1 MKKSFTNNRGF
12 TLIELLVVIA
22 IIGILASMLLP
33 TLAKA
38 KTKANRLK
46 CANNLKTVH
55 AAYTA
60 YGTDND
66 GATPHYDPNLT
77 SQSAGRALGYNNWS
91 DPQQG
96 NRWMMAYSVRD
107 SLGVYNMIASPL
119 DPKAI
124 AAQRKHATKS
134 FDQLNGK
141 TNQAID
147 RKLQSYSIA
156 MMGDLSAGDTV
167 LGLTRNIKG
176 HGEDGHHYY
185 EEHGKNDKWEYPQ
198 GLLGYEQ
205 HGYGSHLCPEGEGH
219 DDHDDHGDDDHDDH
233 GDDDH
238 DDHGDEGHGNGF
250 YGPGTRQFSLTGLSY
265 DEGNYG
271 TAGGEVKQG
280 TASDLD
286 SQIHRAEHNFTEG
299 SSVAT
304 DLNLTLLKPY
314 QD

>member
-124 AAQRKHATKS
+124 AAQRKHANKS

-156 MMGDLSAGDTV
+156 MMGDLSAGDTIM
-167 LGLTRNIKG
+167 GLTRNIKG
-176 HGEDGHHYY
+176 HAEDGHHYY
-185 EEHGKNDKWEYPQ
+185 EEHG
-198 GLLGYEQ
+198 L
-205 HGYGSHLCPEGEGH
+205 
-219 DDHDDHGDDDHDDH
+219 
-233 GDDDH
+233 
-238 DDHGDEGHGNGF
+238 
-250 YGPGTRQFSLTGLSY
+250 SL
-265 DEGNYG
+265 
-271 TAGGEVKQG
+271 
-280 TASDLD
+280 
-286 SQIHRAEHNFTEG
+286 IHI
-299 SSVAT
+299 
-304 DLNLTLLKPY
+304 
-314 QD
+314 

>member
-66 GATPHYDPNLT
+66 GATPTYDPNLT
-77 SQSAGRALGYNNWS
+77 NQSAGQAVGYNNWS
-91 DPQQG
+91 DPQLG
-96 NRWMMAYSVRD
+96 SRWMMAYSIRG
-107 SLGVYNMIASPL
+107 SLTTYSTIASPL

-124 AAQRKHATKS
+124 AAQRKHATTS
-134 FDQLNGK
+134 FDQLKGATNGS
-141 TNQAID
+141 ID
-147 RKLQSYSIA
+147 RKLQSYAIA
-156 MMGDLSAGDTV
+156 MMGDLSAGDTI

-176 HGEDGHHYY
+176 HSEDAAEYY
-185 EEHGKNDKWEYPQ
+185 EEAGVNSNGWKWQYPQ
-198 GLLGYEQ
+198 GVLGYGQ
-205 HGYGSHLCPEGEGH
+205 HGYASHLCELEHEHVPGEPEPEGE
-219 DDHDDHGDDDHDDH
+219 
-233 GDDDH
+233 
-238 DDHGDEGHGNGF
+238 EEHGNGF
-250 YGPGTRQFSLTGLSY
+250 YGPGGKQYSLTGLST
-265 DEGNYG
+265 DDGNYV

-280 TASDLD
+280 TAADLGD
-286 SQIHRAEHNFTEG
+286 QLHRANDNFAEG
-299 SSVAT
+299 SSVASEI
-304 DLNLTLLKPY
+304 NLTLLKPY

>member
-1 MKKSFTNNRGF
+1 MKKSFTNDRGF

-119 DPKAI
+119 DTKAI
-124 AAQRKHATKS
+124 AAQRKHGTTS
-134 FDQLNGK
+134 FDQLKGA

-156 MMGDLSAGDTV
+156 MMGDLSAGDTI

-176 HGEDGHHYY
+176 HTEDAHHYY

-198 GLLGYEQ
+198 GLLGYDQ
-205 HGYGSHLCPEGEGH
+205 HGYASHLCPEEHEEEGH
-219 DDHDDHGDDDHDDH
+219 DDDHDDH

-238 DDHGDEGHGNGF
+238 DDHEEHEGNGF
-250 YGPGTRQFSLTGLSY
+250 YGPGAKQFSLTGLRH
-265 DEGNYG
+265 DEGNYV

-280 TASDLD
+280 TASELD

>member
-60 YGTDND
+60 YGTDNN

-77 SQSAGRALGYNNWS
+77 SRNAGRALGYNNWS

-107 SLGVYNMIASPL
+107 SLGVYSMIASPL

-124 AAQRKHATKS
+124 AAQRKHATTS
-134 FDQLNGK
+134 FDQLQGK
-141 TNQAID
+141 TDQAID

-156 MMGDLSAGDTV
+156 MMGDLSAGDTI

-176 HGEDGHHYY
+176 HNEDAHHYY

-198 GLLGYEQ
+198 GLLGYDQ
-205 HGYGSHLCPEGEGH
+205 HGYASHLCPEEHEEEG
-219 DDHDDHGDDDHDDH
+219 HDDHGDDDH

-238 DDHGDEGHGNGF
+238 EEGNGF
-250 YGPGTRQFSLTGLSY
+250 YGPGTKQFSLTGLSY
-265 DEGNYG
+265 DEGNYV

-280 TASDLD
+280 TAADLD
-286 SQIHRAEHNFTEG
+286 SQIHRSEHNFSEG

-304 DLNLTLLKPY
+304 DPNLTLLKPY

>member
-91 DPQQG
+91 DPQMG

-107 SLGVYNMIASPL
+107 SLGVYSMISSPL
-119 DPKAI
+119 DPKSI

-134 FDQLNGK
+134 FDQLNGA

-167 LGLTRNIKG
+167 LGLTRNIRG
-176 HGEDGHHYY
+176 HAEDGHHYY

-198 GLLGYEQ
+198 GVLGFNQ
-205 HGYGSHLCPEGEGH
+205 HVYASHLCPEEEGH
-219 DDHDDHGDDDHDDH
+219 DDHGDE
-233 GDDDH
+233 DH
-238 DDHGDEGHGNGF
+238 DDHGDEDHGNGF
-250 YGPGTRQFSLTGLSY
+250 YGPGSKQFSLTGLSY
-265 DEGNYG
+265 DEGNYV

>member
-22 IIGILASMLLP
+22 IIGILASMLLQP
-33 TLAKA
+33 KA

-91 DPQQG
+91 DPQMG

-107 SLGVYNMIASPL
+107 SLGVYSMISSPL
-119 DPKAI
+119 DPKSI

-134 FDQLNGK
+134 FDQLNGQ

-156 MMGDLSAGDTV
+156 MMGDLSAGDTI

-176 HGEDGHHYY
+176 HSEDGHQYY

-198 GLLGYEQ
+198 GPYEQ
-205 HGYGSHLCPEGEGH
+205 HVYGSHLCPKEKVTTITTITTI
-219 DDHDDHGDDDHDDH
+219 DDHGDDDHDDH
-233 GDDDH
+233 GD

-250 YGPGTRQFSLTGLSY
+250 YGPGT
-265 DEGNYG
+265 
-271 TAGGEVKQG
+271 
-280 TASDLD
+280 
-286 SQIHRAEHNFTEG
+286 
-299 SSVAT
+299 SSSA
-304 DLNLTLLKPY
+304 
-314 QD
+314 

>member
-107 SLGVYNMIASPL
+107 SLGVYSMIASPL

-124 AAQRKHATKS
+124 AAQRKHATTS
-134 FDQLNGK
+134 FDQLQGK
-141 TNQAID
+141 TDQAID

-156 MMGDLSAGDTV
+156 MMGDLSAGDTI

-176 HGEDGHHYY
+176 HNEDAHHYY

-198 GLLGYEQ
+198 GLLGYDQ
-205 HGYGSHLCPEGEGH
+205 HGYASHLCPEEHEEEG
-219 DDHDDHGDDDHDDH
+219 HDDHGDDDH

-238 DDHGDEGHGNGF
+238 EEEGNGF
-250 YGPGTRQFSLTGLSY
+250 YGPGTKQFSLTGLSY
-265 DEGNYG
+265 DEGNYV

-280 TASDLD
+280 TAADLD
-286 SQIHRAEHNFTEG
+286 SQIHRSEHNFSEG

-304 DLNLTLLKPY
+304 DPNLTLLKPY

>member
-1 MKKSFTNNRGF
+1 MKKSFTNERGF

-66 GATPHYDPNLT
+66 GATPTYDPNLT
-77 SQSAGRALGYNNWS
+77 NQSAGRALGYNNWS

-96 NRWMMAYSVRD
+96 NRWMMAYSIRG
-107 SLGVYNMIASPL
+107 SLTTYSTIASPL

-124 AAQRKHATKS
+124 AAQRKHGTTS
-134 FDQLNGK
+134 FDQLKGATNG
-141 TNQAID
+141 AID
-147 RKLQSYSIA
+147 RKLQSYAIA

-176 HGEDGHHYY
+176 HNDDAAEYY
-185 EEHGKNDKWEYPQ
+185 EEAGINNKWQYPQ
-198 GLLGYEQ
+198 GVLGYGQ
-205 HGYGSHLCPEGEGH
+205 HGYASHLCELHHEEEEGEEEEEEDG
-219 DDHDDHGDDDHDDH
+219 DHD
-233 GDDDH
+233 
-238 DDHGDEGHGNGF
+238 HGNGF
-250 YGPGTRQFSLTGLSY
+250 YGPGGKQYSLTGLSH
-265 DEGNYG
+265 DDGNYV

-280 TASDLD
+280 TAADLGG
-286 SQIHRAEHNFTEG
+286 QLHRANDNFAEG
-299 SSVAT
+299 SSVASEI
-304 DLNLTLLKPY
+304 NLTLIKPY

>member
-77 SQSAGRALGYNNWS
+77 SRNAGRALGYNNWS

-107 SLGVYNMIASPL
+107 SLGVYSMISSPL

-124 AAQRKHATKS
+124 AAQRKHATTS
-134 FDQLNGK
+134 FDQLQGK

-156 MMGDLSAGDTV
+156 MMGDLSAGDTI

-176 HGEDGHHYY
+176 HNEDAHHYY

-205 HGYGSHLCPEGEGH
+205 HGYASHFCPEEHEEEGH
-219 DDHDDHGDDDHDDH
+219 DDDHGDDDHEEH
-233 GDDDH
+233 
-238 DDHGDEGHGNGF
+238 EGNGF
-250 YGPGTRQFSLTGLSY
+250 YGPGTKQFSLTGLSY
-265 DEGNYG
+265 DEGNYV

-286 SQIHRAEHNFTEG
+286 SQLHRAEHNFTEG

-304 DLNLTLLKPY
+304 DPNLTLLKPY

>member
-107 SLGVYNMIASPL
+107 SLGVYSMIASPL

-124 AAQRKHATKS
+124 AAQRKHATTS
-134 FDQLNGK
+134 FDQLQGK
-141 TNQAID
+141 TDQAID

-156 MMGDLSAGDTV
+156 MMGDLSAGDTI

-176 HGEDGHHYY
+176 HNEDAHHYY

-198 GLLGYEQ
+198 GLLGYDQ
-205 HGYGSHLCPEGEGH
+205 HGYASHLCPEEHEEEG
-219 DDHDDHGDDDHDDH
+219 HDDHGDDDH

-238 DDHGDEGHGNGF
+238 EEGNGF
-250 YGPGTRQFSLTGLSY
+250 YGPGTKQFSLTGLSY
-265 DEGNYG
+265 DEGNYV

-280 TASDLD
+280 TAADLD
-286 SQIHRAEHNFTEG
+286 SQIHRSEHNFSEG

-304 DLNLTLLKPY
+304 DPNLTLLKPY

>member
-91 DPQQG
+91 DPQMG

-107 SLGVYNMIASPL
+107 SLGVYSMISSPL
-119 DPKAI
+119 DPKSI

-134 FDQLNGK
+134 FDQLNGA

-167 LGLTRNIKG
+167 LGLTRNIRG
-176 HGEDGHHYY
+176 HAEDGHHYY

-198 GLLGYEQ
+198 GVLGFNQ
-205 HGYGSHLCPEGEGH
+205 HVYASHLCP
-219 DDHDDHGDDDHDDH
+219 DGD
-233 GDDDH
+233 
-238 DDHGDEGHGNGF
+238 DDHGDEDHGNGF
-250 YGPGTRQFSLTGLSY
+250 YGPGTKQFSLTGLSY
-265 DEGNYG
+265 DEGNYV

>member
-1 MKKSFTNNRGF
+1 M
-12 TLIELLVVIA
+12 
-22 IIGILASMLLP
+22 
-33 TLAKA
+33 
-38 KTKANRLK
+38 
-46 CANNLKTVH
+46 
-55 AAYTA
+55 
-60 YGTDND
+60 
-66 GATPHYDPNLT
+66 
-77 SQSAGRALGYNNWS
+77 
-91 DPQQG
+91 G

-134 FDQLNGK
+134 FDQLNGQ

-156 MMGDLSAGDTV
+156 MMGDLSAGDTI

-198 GLLGYEQ
+198 GVLGYEQ
-205 HGYGSHLCPEGEGH
+205 HVYGSHLCPEGEG
-219 DDHDDHGDDDHDDH
+219 
-233 GDDDH
+233 H

-250 YGPGTRQFSLTGLSY
+250 YGPGTKQFSLTGLSY
-265 DEGNYG
+265 DEGNYV

>member
-77 SQSAGRALGYNNWS
+77 SRNAGRALGYNNWS

-107 SLGVYNMIASPL
+107 SLGVYSMIASPL

-124 AAQRKHATKS
+124 AAQRKHATTS
-134 FDQLNGK
+134 FDQLQGK
-141 TNQAID
+141 TDQAID

-156 MMGDLSAGDTV
+156 MMGDLSAGDTI

-176 HGEDGHHYY
+176 HNEDAHHYY

-198 GLLGYEQ
+198 GLLGYDQ
-205 HGYGSHLCPEGEGH
+205 HGYASHLCPEEHEEEG
-219 DDHDDHGDDDHDDH
+219 HDDHGDDDH

-238 DDHGDEGHGNGF
+238 EEGNGF
-250 YGPGTRQFSLTGLSY
+250 YGPGTKQFSLTGLSY
-265 DEGNYG
+265 DEGNYV

-280 TASDLD
+280 TAADLD
-286 SQIHRAEHNFTEG
+286 SQIHRSEHNFSEG

-304 DLNLTLLKPY
+304 DPNLTLLKPY

>member
-60 YGTDND
+60 YGTDNN

-77 SQSAGRALGYNNWS
+77 SRNAGRALGYNNWS

-124 AAQRKHATKS
+124 AAQRKHATTS
-134 FDQLNGK
+134 FDQLQGK

-156 MMGDLSAGDTV
+156 MMGDLSAGDTI
-167 LGLTRNIKG
+167 LGLTRNVKG
-176 HGEDGHHYY
+176 HADDAHHYY

-198 GLLGYEQ
+198 GLLGFNQ
-205 HGYGSHLCPEGEGH
+205 HGYASMLCPEEHEEEGH
-219 DDHDDHGDDDHDDH
+219 DDDDDDHEEH
-233 GDDDH
+233 
-238 DDHGDEGHGNGF
+238 EGNGF
-250 YGPGTRQFSLTGLSY
+250 YGPGTKQFSLTGLSY
-265 DEGNYG
+265 DEGNYV

-304 DLNLTLLKPY
+304 DPNLTLLKPY

>member
-1 MKKSFTNNRGF
+1 MKKSFTNERGF

-46 CANNLKTVH
+46 CANNLKTIH

-96 NRWMMAYSVRD
+96 NRWMMAYSIRD

-124 AAQRKHATKS
+124 AAQRKHATTS

-141 TNQAID
+141 TDQAID

-176 HGEDGHHYY
+176 HAEDGHHYY

-198 GLLGYEQ
+198 GLLGFEQ
-205 HGYGSHLCPEGEGH
+205 HVYASHLCPDEEGH
-219 DDHDDHGDDDHDDH
+219 DDHDDHGDDDHEEH
-233 GDDDH
+233 
-238 DDHGDEGHGNGF
+238 EGNGF

-265 DEGNYG
+265 DEGNYV

-286 SQIHRAEHNFTEG
+286 SQLHRAEHNFFEG
-299 SSVAT
+299 SSVAS
-304 DLNLTLLKPY
+304 DLNLTLLKPF

>member
-124 AAQRKHATKS
+124 AAQRKHATTS
-134 FDQLNGK
+134 FDQLQGK

-156 MMGDLSAGDTV
+156 MMGDLSAGDTI
-167 LGLTRNIKG
+167 LGLTRNVKG
-176 HGEDGHHYY
+176 HADDAHHYY

-198 GLLGYEQ
+198 GLLGFNQ
-205 HGYGSHLCPEGEGH
+205 HGYASMLCPEEHEEEGH
-219 DDHDDHGDDDHDDH
+219 DDDDDHEEH
-233 GDDDH
+233 EEH
-238 DDHGDEGHGNGF
+238 EGNGF
-250 YGPGTRQFSLTGLSY
+250 YGPGTKQFSLTGLSY
-265 DEGNYG
+265 DEGNYV

-304 DLNLTLLKPY
+304 DPNLTLLKPY

>member
-1 MKKSFTNNRGF
+1 MKKSFTNERGF

-77 SQSAGRALGYNNWS
+77 SQSAGQAVGYNNWQN
-91 DPQQG
+91 PQKG
-96 NRWMMAYSVRD
+96 TRWMMAYSIRD
-107 SLGVYNMIASPL
+107 SLTTYSTLASPL

-134 FDQLNGK
+134 FDQLQGQ
-141 TNQAID
+141 TNIEMG

-176 HGEDGHHYY
+176 HNDDAAEYY
-185 EEHGKNDKWEYPQ
+185 AEAGKNNRWVYPQ
-198 GLLGYEQ
+198 GTLRYQ
-205 HGYGSHLCPEGEGH
+205 DHGLRSHLCEMHHEEEEEGEEEDG
-219 DDHDDHGDDDHDDH
+219 DHD
-233 GDDDH
+233 
-238 DDHGDEGHGNGF
+238 HGNGF
-250 YGPGTRQFSLTGLSY
+250 YGPGGKQYSLTGLST
-265 DEGNYG
+265 DDGNYV

-280 TASDLD
+280 TASDLGG
-286 SQIHRAEHNFTEG
+286 QLHRANDNFAEG
-299 SSVAT
+299 SSVA
-304 DLNLTLLKPY
+304 DKINLTLLKPY

>member
-107 SLGVYNMIASPL
+107 SLGVYSMISSPL

-124 AAQRKHATKS
+124 AAQRKHATTS
-134 FDQLNGK
+134 FDQLNGQ

-156 MMGDLSAGDTV
+156 MMGDLSAGDTI

-205 HGYGSHLCPEGEGH
+205 HGYVSHLCPEEEG
-219 DDHDDHGDDDHDDH
+219 HDDHGDDDHDDH
-233 GDDDH
+233 EE
-238 DDHGDEGHGNGF
+238 HGGNGF
-250 YGPGTRQFSLTGLSY
+250 YGPGTKQFSLTGLSY
-265 DEGNYG
+265 DEGNYV

-286 SQIHRAEHNFTEG
+286 SQIHRAEHNFFEG

-304 DLNLTLLKPY
+304 DLNLTLLKPF

>member
-1 MKKSFTNNRGF
+1 MKKSFTNERGF

-55 AAYTA
+55 AAYQA

-66 GATPHYDPNLT
+66 GATPTYDPNLT
-77 SQSAGRALGYNNWS
+77 NRSAGQALGYDNWHN
-91 DPQQG
+91 PQKG
-96 NRWMMAYSVRD
+96 NRWMMAYAIRG
-107 SLGVYNMIASPL
+107 SLTTYSTIASPL

-124 AAQRKHATKS
+124 AAQRKHGTKS
-134 FDQLNGK
+134 FDELKGATNG
-141 TNQAID
+141 AID

-156 MMGDLSAGDTV
+156 MMGDLSAGDTI

-176 HGEDGHHYY
+176 HAEDAAEYY
-185 EEHGKNDKWEYPQ
+185 EEAGVNNKWQYPQ
-198 GLLGYEQ
+198 GALRYNQ
-205 HGYGSHLCPEGEGH
+205 HGYGSHLCEIHHEEEGEEE
-219 DDHDDHGDDDHDDH
+219 DEDHD
-233 GDDDH
+233 
-238 DDHGDEGHGNGF
+238 HGNGF
-250 YGPGTRQFSLTGLSY
+250 YGPGTKQFSLTGLSY
-265 DEGNYG
+265 DEGNYV

-280 TASDLD
+280 TASDLGT
-286 SQIHRAEHNFTEG
+286 QLHRANDNFAEG
-299 SSVAT
+299 SSVASEI
-304 DLNLTLLKPY
+304 NLTLLKPF

>member
-107 SLGVYNMIASPL
+107 SLGVYSMISSPL

-124 AAQRKHATKS
+124 AAQRKHATTS
-134 FDQLNGK
+134 FDQLQGK
-141 TNQAID
+141 TDQAID

-156 MMGDLSAGDTV
+156 MMGDLSAGDTI

-176 HGEDGHHYY
+176 HNEDAHHYY

-198 GLLGYEQ
+198 GLLGYDQ
-205 HGYGSHLCPEGEGH
+205 HGYASHLCPEEHEEEG
-219 DDHDDHGDDDHDDH
+219 HDDHGDDDH
-233 GDDDH
+233 
-238 DDHGDEGHGNGF
+238 EEGNGF
-250 YGPGTRQFSLTGLSY
+250 YGPGTKQFSLTGLSY
-265 DEGNYG
+265 DEGNYV

-280 TASDLD
+280 TAADLD
-286 SQIHRAEHNFTEG
+286 SQIHRSEHNFSEG

-304 DLNLTLLKPY
+304 DPNLTLLKPY

>member
-60 YGTDND
+60 YSTDND
-66 GATPHYDPNLT
+66 GATPTYDPNLT
-77 SQSAGRALGYNNWS
+77 DQSAGQAVGYNNWS
-91 DPQQG
+91 DPQLG
-96 NRWMMAYSVRD
+96 SRWMMAYSIRD
-107 SLGVYNMIASPL
+107 SLTTYSTIASPL

-134 FDQLNGK
+134 FDELKGK
-141 TNQAID
+141 TNGSIE

-156 MMGDLSAGDTV
+156 MMGDLSAGETV

-176 HGEDGHHYY
+176 HNDDAAEYY
-185 EEHGKNDKWEYPQ
+185 AEAGVNNKWQYPQ
-198 GLLGYEQ
+198 GVLGYGQ
-205 HGYGSHLCPEGEGH
+205 HGWASHLCELHHEEEEGEEEEDG
-219 DDHDDHGDDDHDDH
+219 DHD
-233 GDDDH
+233 
-238 DDHGDEGHGNGF
+238 HGNSF
-250 YGPGTRQFSLTGLSY
+250 YGPGISAYSLTGFST
-265 DEGNYG
+265 DDGNYV

-280 TASDLD
+280 TAADLGG
-286 SQIHRAEHNFTEG
+286 QLHRANDNFAEG
-299 SSVAT
+299 SSVA
-304 DLNLTLLKPY
+304 DKINLTLLKPY

>member
-91 DPQQG
+91 DPQMG

-107 SLGVYNMIASPL
+107 SLGVYSMISSPL
-119 DPKAI
+119 DPKSI

-134 FDQLNGK
+134 FDQLNGA

-167 LGLTRNIKG
+167 LGLTRNIRG
-176 HGEDGHHYY
+176 HAEDGHHYY

-198 GLLGYEQ
+198 GVLGYNQ
-205 HGYGSHLCPEGEGH
+205 HVYASHLCP
-219 DDHDDHGDDDHDDH
+219 DGD
-233 GDDDH
+233 
-238 DDHGDEGHGNGF
+238 DDHGDEDHGNGF
-250 YGPGTRQFSLTGLSY
+250 YGPGTKQFSLTGLSY
-265 DEGNYG
+265 DEGNYV

-286 SQIHRAEHNFTEG
+286 SQIHRAEHNFSEG

>member
-96 NRWMMAYSVRD
+96 NRWMMAYSIRD

-124 AAQRKHATKS
+124 AAQRKHATTS
-134 FDQLNGK
+134 FDQLKGATNG
-141 TNQAID
+141 AID

-156 MMGDLSAGDTV
+156 MMGDLSAGDTI

-176 HGEDGHHYY
+176 HNEDAHHYY

-198 GLLGYEQ
+198 GLLGYGQ
-205 HGYGSHLCPEGEGH
+205 HGYAAHLCPLGEGHDEHGDDDH

-233 GDDDH
+233 E
-238 DDHGDEGHGNGF
+238 EGHGNGF
-250 YGPGTRQFSLTGLSY
+250 YGPGTKQFSLTGLSY
-265 DEGNYG
+265 DEGNYV

-280 TASDLD
+280 TAADLD
-286 SQIHRAEHNFTEG
+286 NQIHSAEGNFSEG

-304 DLNLTLLKPY
+304 DLNLTFLKPY

>member
-107 SLGVYNMIASPL
+107 SLGVYSMIASPL

-124 AAQRKHATKS
+124 AAQRKHATTS
-134 FDQLNGK
+134 FDQLQGK
-141 TNQAID
+141 TDQAID

-156 MMGDLSAGDTV
+156 MMGDLSAGDTI

-176 HGEDGHHYY
+176 HNEDAHHYY

-198 GLLGYEQ
+198 GLLGYDQ
-205 HGYGSHLCPEGEGH
+205 HGYASHLCPKEHEEEG
-219 DDHDDHGDDDHDDH
+219 HDDHGDDDH
-233 GDDDH
+233 
-238 DDHGDEGHGNGF
+238 EEGNGF
-250 YGPGTRQFSLTGLSY
+250 YGPGTKQFSLTGLSY
-265 DEGNYG
+265 DEGNYV

-280 TASDLD
+280 TAADLD
-286 SQIHRAEHNFTEG
+286 SQIHRSEHNFSEG

-304 DLNLTLLKPY
+304 DPNLTLLKPY

>member
-1 MKKSFTNNRGF
+1 MKKSFTNDRGF

-91 DPQQG
+91 DPQMG

-107 SLGVYNMIASPL
+107 SLGVYSMISSPL
-119 DPKAI
+119 DPKSI

-134 FDQLNGK
+134 FDQLNGQ

-176 HGEDGHHYY
+176 HTEDAHHYY

-198 GLLGYEQ
+198 GVLGYNQ
-205 HGYGSHLCPEGEGH
+205 HVYASHLCPEEEGH
-219 DDHDDHGDDDHDDH
+219 EEHEEHEEH
-233 GDDDH
+233 
-238 DDHGDEGHGNGF
+238 EGNGF
-250 YGPGTRQFSLTGLSY
+250 YGPGTKQFSLTGLSY
-265 DEGNYG
+265 DEGNYV

-286 SQIHRAEHNFTEG
+286 SQIHRAEHNFFEG

-304 DLNLTLLKPY
+304 DLNLTLLKPF